1 MPSTRRSRCRGSR
14 LVAQKPANDE
24 SLATDTGG
32 NDVAVGLDD
41 DSAESGIGR
50 RDIRQESAIPK
61 SGIESSGRSQAR
73 QSIRSDRTGRGKM
86 CLAAHYDNVSI
97 RCNRQPLDH
106 GLDFGPAREDKVEA
120 RVGEGRVGTAGFR
133 EALHFNGRVVT
144 ARFLA
149 NEQVECVEIIAVRL
163 ENVGCG
169 TRRTA
174 WIAGDDR
181 CRGDRG

>member
-1 MPSTRRSRCRGSR
+1 LSRGRR
-14 LVAQKPANDE
+14 LFAEKPADDE
-24 SLATDTGG
+24 FPAPDTGG
-32 NDVAVGLDD
+32 NDIAVGLDD
-41 DSAESGIGR
+41 DSAEPGISR
-50 RDIRQESAIPK
+50 RDIGEESPIPE
-61 SGIESSGRSQAR
+61 SRIETSGRGQAR
-73 QSIRSDRTGRGKM
+73 QSIRDDRTALGKM
-86 CLAAHYDNVSI
+86 CLPAHYDNVAI
-97 RCNRQPLDH
+97 RCNSQPLDH

-163 ENVGCG
+163 ENVGCE